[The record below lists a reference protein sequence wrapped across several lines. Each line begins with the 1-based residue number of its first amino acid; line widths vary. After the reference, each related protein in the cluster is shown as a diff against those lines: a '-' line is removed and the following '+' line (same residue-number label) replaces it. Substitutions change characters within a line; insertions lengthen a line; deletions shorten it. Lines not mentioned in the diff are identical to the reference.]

1 MEFGTGKLG
10 GIKFYK
16 LEITNSIEY
25 NEQYTE
31 KKNEETKK
39 KTEIQEMRSH

>member
-31 KKNEETKK
+31 KKTKKRKK